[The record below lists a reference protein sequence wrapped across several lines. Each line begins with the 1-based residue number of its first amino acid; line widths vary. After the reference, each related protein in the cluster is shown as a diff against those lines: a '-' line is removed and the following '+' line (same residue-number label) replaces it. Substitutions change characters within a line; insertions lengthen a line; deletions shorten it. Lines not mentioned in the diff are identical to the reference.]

1 KANVALA
8 NTQPP
13 PVKTKPSPDNT
24 EPPSVGGKKHQ
35 PATKRATAT
44 GKRPKNPRARL
55 PQPPAPEELE
65 TYFLEMLFG
74 TSTDP
79 SDTKFIPPAGTHEW
93 GGECVPP
100 SDGKRLNQI
109 APLKGANWIAS
120 NDWAKFLS
128 NTNAPVTSRVQA
140 CSNLKQGDVVYLNM
154 KTNQSNYVV
163 KLKPNS
169 PARYGTIEMI
179 FTHLRTPSGLH
190 PVSSTWL
197 AVHPL
202 IPVPSNTNPFA
213 QLKKYELLGVALRR
227 VEYSQEHIVL
237 LDDVLAQCAW
247 MTYKLE
253 ELGPGMAFETTTIV
267 SLNR

>member
-1 KANVALA
+1 MLVIPRTESTPVCNRELNLA
-8 NTQPP
+8 TVPGPLNTFVPQA
-13 PVKTKPSPDNT
+13 VSNHCQTSLKVSNF
-24 EPPSVGGKKHQ
+24 HQ
-35 PATKRATAT
+35 
-44 GKRPKNPRARL
+44 L
-55 PQPPAPEELE
+55 
-65 TYFLEMLFG
+65 
-74 TSTDP
+74 
-79 SDTKFIPPAGTHEW
+79 I
-93 GGECVPP
+93 
-100 SDGKRLNQI
+100 KRLNQI

-213 QLKKYELLGVALRR
+213 QLKKYDLLGVALRR

>member
-1 KANVALA
+1 MCLYCLLPKSKINNINELWPKRTLENHREWVQKACEATSVEEKGNILKEHGVHYSVVLEIPYWNILEYHMVDAMHNILLGPCKWHCQRFWHVTDKVNEINIDSVSKAKLYRSDAKTQEAEKEAEKAQAEAEKKEAKAERAKANVALA

-100 SDGKRLNQI
+100 SDGKVI
-109 APLKGANWIAS
+109 FDGPV
-120 NDWAKFLS
+120 LS
-128 NTNAPVTSRVQA
+128 
-140 CSNLKQGDVVYLNM
+140 
-154 KTNQSNYVV
+154 
-163 KLKPNS
+163 
-169 PARYGTIEMI
+169 
-179 FTHLRTPSGLH
+179 
-190 PVSSTWL
+190 
-197 AVHPL
+197 
-202 IPVPSNTNPFA
+202 
-213 QLKKYELLGVALRR
+213 
-227 VEYSQEHIVL
+227 HI
-237 LDDVLAQCAW
+237 
-247 MTYKLE
+247 
-253 ELGPGMAFETTTIV
+253 
-267 SLNR
+267 N